1 MPASPIRK
9 LVPFAEGAKQ
19 RGVHVYHLN
28 IGQPDLAT
36 PPQFFEAIRTADLK
50 VIEYSHSAG
59 IESYRK
65 KLVQYYRRVG
75 LTLSYQDIL
84 VTTGGSEALRFAFM
98 TCLNPGDE
106 IVVPEPFYANYLGFA
121 QEAGVVIKPITTTI
135 ETSYALPSAEAFAA
149 VIGPK
154 TKAILLCNPS
164 NPTGKLYPRR
174 ELEQLAEVVKAHDL
188 YWFSDEVYKEF
199 CYDGEEFVSAL
210 SLAGMEKHVVV
221 VDSVSKRYS
230 GCGVRIG
237 ALVCRNAEVQA
248 GALKFAQ
255 ARLSPPTLGQ
265 VGAEALVDLPESY
278 YAGIVEEYAARR
290 DVVVAALRR
299 VPGAVVPEVH
309 GAFYVMA
316 RLPIDN
322 ADAFCRWLL
331 ESYSDTTVRPAGETV
346 MLAPG
351 PGFYATP
358 GLGTDEVRIA
368 YVLERAALERAMA
381 VLAGALQVYPGRR
394 VAVAAHA

>member
-9 LVPFAEGAKQ
+9 LVPFAEGAKL
-19 RGVHVYHLN
+19 RGTKVYHLN

-36 PPQFFEAIRTADLK
+36 PPEFFEAIRRANLR
-50 VIEYSHSAG
+50 VLEYSHSAG

-65 KLVQYYRRVG
+65 KLVGYYNRFG
-75 LTLSYQDIL
+75 LSLSFQDIMI
-84 VTTGGSEALRFAFM
+84 TTGGSEALRFAFM
-98 TCLNPGDE
+98 SCLNPGDE
-106 IVVPEPFYANYLGFA
+106 IIVPEPFYANYLGFA
-121 QEAGVVIKPITTTI
+121 MESGVVIKPITTTI
-135 ETSYALPSAEAFAA
+135 ETSFALPSAEEFAA

-164 NPTGKLYPRR
+164 NPTGKLYPRA
-174 ELEQLAEVVKAHDL
+174 ELEQLAAIVREHDL

-199 CYDGEEFVSAL
+199 CYDGETFTSAL
-210 SLAGMEKHVVV
+210 ALPGLEKYVVV

-237 ALVCRNAEVQA
+237 ALITRNADVQA

-265 VGAEALVDLPESY
+265 VGAEALCDLPDSY
-278 YAGIVEEYAARR
+278 YAGIVQEYAHRR
-290 DVVVAALRR
+290 DVVVEGLRAI
-299 VPGAVVPEVH
+299 PGTVVPEIH

-316 RLPIDN
+316 RLPIDD
-322 ADAFCRWLL
+322 ADQFCRWLL
-331 ESYSDTTVRPAGETV
+331 ESFSEGGETV

-358 GLGTDEVRIA
+358 GLGRDEVRIA
-368 YVLERAALERAMA
+368 YVLEAASLKRALHLLARALE
-381 VLAGALQVYPGRR
+381 LYPGRKMP
-394 VAVAAHA
+394 VAAHA